1 MKKENLLPPS
11 ILLNNKEARL
21 HITRSLITDSTTLDK
36 TLYWVITYKR
46 LDKKNL
52 ITEMDIDFETCVKK
66 MLIFL
71 IKKDLF

>member
-21 HITRSLITDSTTLDK
+21 YITRSLITDSTTLDK